1 MNSTYSIKVFII
13 VAVMAFLKFEYIIMF
28 QYITQ
33 VALFSTLSYLYEQL
47 SVIYSLSFKLI
58 KKIL

>member
-28 QYITQ
+28 QYITP

-58 KKIL
+58 KKFL

>member
-1 MNSTYSIKVFII
+1 
-13 VAVMAFLKFEYIIMF
+13 MAFQKFAYIIMI
-28 QYITQ
+28 QYITP

-58 KKIL
+58 KKLL

>member
-28 QYITQ
+28 QYITP